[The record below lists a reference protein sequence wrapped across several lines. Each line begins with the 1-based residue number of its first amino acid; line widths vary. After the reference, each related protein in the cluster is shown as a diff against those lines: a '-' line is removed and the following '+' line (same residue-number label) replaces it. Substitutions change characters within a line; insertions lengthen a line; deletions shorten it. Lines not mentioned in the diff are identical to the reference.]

1 MNFSSYVEENIREE
15 IEKHKSSFNKIMP
28 EYVNIYFL
36 YIINNQCDEYAK
48 EVVALKQGVLTKEDL
63 LAEIVKKRNDGR
75 RFNISGVYSYNFN
88 VDDLAKFVED
98 GDSGFTHHTNI
109 DAINYSQSVDYFQH
123 HNSLFVFLTNEKNKH
138 TKKSTIVPK
147 RKTLKSM

>member
-15 IEKHKSSFNKIMP
+15 IEKYKDSFNKTMP

-36 YIINNQCDEYAK
+36 YVINNQCDEYAK
-48 EVVALKQGVLTKEDL
+48 EVVPLKQGVLVKEDL

-75 RFNISGVYSYNFN
+75 RFNIAGVYSYNFN
-88 VDDLAKFVED
+88 VDDLATFVEQ
-98 GDSGFTHHTNI
+98 GDAGFTHHTNI
-109 DAINYSQSVDYFQH
+109 DSIPYMQSVDYFQH
-123 HNSLFVFLTNEKNKH
+123 HNSLFIFLTNEKNKH

-147 RKTLKSM
+147 RKTLKSL

>member
-15 IEKHKSSFNKIMP
+15 IEKHKNTFNKIMP

-36 YIINNQCDEYAK
+36 YVVNNQCDEYAK

-88 VDDLAKFVED
+88 VDDLATFVEQ
-98 GDSGFTHHTNI
+98 GDSGFTLHTNV

-123 HNSLFVFLTNEKNKH
+123 HNSLFIFLTNEKNKH
-138 TKKSTIVPK
+138 TRKSTIVPK
-147 RKTLKSM
+147 RKTLKSV

>member
-15 IEKHKSSFNKIMP
+15 IEKCNSFNKIMP

-36 YIINNQCDEYAK
+36 YVVNNQCDEYAK
-48 EVVALKQGVLTKEDL
+48 EVVPLKQGVLTKEDL

-88 VDDLAKFVED
+88 VDDLATFVEQ
-98 GDSGFTHHTNI
+98 GDSGFTLHTNI

-123 HNSLFVFLTNEKNKH
+123 HNSLFIFLTNEKNRH

-147 RKTLKSM
+147 RKTLKSL

>member
-15 IEKHKSSFNKIMP
+15 IEKHKNTFNKIMP

-36 YIINNQCDEYAK
+36 YVVNNQCDEYAK
-48 EVVALKQGVLTKEDL
+48 EVVPLKQGVLTKEDL

-88 VDDLAKFVED
+88 VDDLATFVEQ
-98 GDSGFTHHTNI
+98 GDSGFTIHTNV
-109 DAINYSQSVDYFQH
+109 DAIDYSQSVDYFQH
-123 HNSLFVFLTNEKNKH
+123 HNSLFIFLTNEKNKH
-138 TKKSTIVPK
+138 TRKSIIVPK
-147 RKTLKSM
+147 RKTLKST

>member
-15 IEKHKSSFNKIMP
+15 IEKHLDSFTKVTP

-36 YIINNQCDEYAK
+36 YVVNNQCDEYAK
-48 EVVALKQGVLTKEDL
+48 EVVPLKNGVLAKDDL

-88 VDDLAKFVED
+88 VDDLADFVEK
-98 GDSGFTHHTNI
+98 GDKGFIQHNSV
-109 DAINYSQSVDYFQH
+109 DAIPYTESIDYFQH
-123 HNSLFVFLTNEKNKH
+123 HNSLFIFLTNEKNKH

-147 RKTLKSM
+147 RKTLKST

>member
-15 IEKHKSSFNKIMP
+15 IEKHMDSFTKVTP

-36 YIINNQCDEYAK
+36 YVVNNQCDEYAK
-48 EVVALKQGVLTKEDL
+48 EVVPLKNGVLAKEDL

-75 RFNISGVYSYNFN
+75 RFNISGVYSYNFD
-88 VDDLAKFVED
+88 VDDLAEFVEC
-98 GDSGFTHHTNI
+98 GDKGFVQHNTV
-109 DAINYSQSVDYFQH
+109 DAISFTTSVDYFQH
-123 HNSLFVFLTNEKNKH
+123 HNSLFIFLSNEKNRL

-147 RKTLKSM
+147 RKTLKSV

>member
-15 IEKHKSSFNKIMP
+15 IEKHKNTFNKIMP

-36 YIINNQCDEYAK
+36 YVVNNQCDEYAK
-48 EVVALKQGVLTKEDL
+48 EVVPLKQGVLTKEDL

-88 VDDLAKFVED
+88 VDDLATFVEQ
-98 GDSGFTHHTNI
+98 GDSGFTIHTNV
-109 DAINYSQSVDYFQH
+109 DAIDYSQSVDYFQH
-123 HNSLFVFLTNEKNKH
+123 HNSLFIFLTNEKNKH
-138 TKKSTIVPK
+138 TRKSIIVPK
-147 RKTLKSM
+147 RKTLKSA

>member
-15 IEKHKSSFNKIMP
+15 IEKHMDSFTKVTP

-36 YIINNQCDEYAK
+36 YVVNNQCDEYAK
-48 EVVALKQGVLTKEDL
+48 EVVPLKNGVLAKEDL

-88 VDDLAKFVED
+88 VDDLAEFVEC
-98 GDSGFTHHTNI
+98 GDKGFVQHHTV
-109 DAINYSQSVDYFQH
+109 DAISYTTSVDYFQH
-123 HNSLFVFLTNEKNKH
+123 HNSLFIFLSNEKNKH
-138 TKKSTIVPK
+138 TKKMTIVSK
-147 RKTLKSM
+147 KKTLKSV

>member
-1 MNFSSYVEENIREE
+1 MNFSSFVEENIREE
-15 IEKHKSSFNKIMP
+15 IGKHQDTFTKITP

-36 YIINNQCDEYAK
+36 YVVNNQCDEYAK

-88 VDDLAKFVED
+88 VDDLAEFVEN
-98 GDSGFTHHTNI
+98 GDKGFTQHNNV
-109 DAINYSQSVDYFQH
+109 DAIQYNTSIDYFQH
-123 HNSLFVFLTNEKNKH
+123 HNSLFIFLTNEKNKH

-147 RKTLKSM
+147 RKTLKST

>member
-1 MNFSSYVEENIREE
+1 MNFSSYVEKNIREE
-15 IEKHKSSFNKIMP
+15 IEKHIDSFTKVTP

-36 YIINNQCDEYAK
+36 YVVNNQCDEYAK
-48 EVVALKQGVLTKEDL
+48 EVVPLKNGVLTKEDL

-88 VDDLAKFVED
+88 VEDLAEFVEC
-98 GDSGFTHHTNI
+98 GDKGFVQHNNV
-109 DAINYSQSVDYFQH
+109 DAIQYTTSVDYFQH
-123 HNSLFVFLTNEKNKH
+123 HNSLFIFLTNEKNKH

-147 RKTLKSM
+147 RKTLKST